1 MTPHTRRTAG
11 ACALALGVSL
21 VTAVL
26 PSGTATAG
34 AAASGPAVTAAE
46 RVGPGPGVPGVP
58 APRAGA
64 APAAL
69 DREEQ
74 AALTADARTRRSA
87 TAEALGLGPEEE
99 LEPKSVSKDADGTLH
114 TRYDRTLAGLPV
126 LGGDLVVHTA
136 ADGTVKDVD
145 RATGATLAI
154 GPALAGITAGTANT
168 RALERAGIEG
178 VSAATVISVREVV
191 WAATGRPARAWES
204 VVGGVQSDGTP
215 SELHVVTDAATGTH
229 LFDFQDVRN
238 GAGHSQYSGDVTLG
252 TTASGG
258 TFSLTDGTRGGHRT
272 YDLEH
277 TEDDRATGTL
287 FTDADD
293 VWGTGRPDHP
303 QTAGVDAAYGAQL
316 TWDWYKNV
324 QGRDGIRNDGVA
336 ATSHVHY
343 GTGYANAYWWD
354 ACFCMTYGDGDY
366 DANPLTS
373 IDVAAHEMTHG
384 VTANT
389 AGLVYSGESGGLNEA
404 TSDIMAAAVEFW
416 AGNAADPG
424 DYLIG
429 EKIDINGDG
438 TPLRYLDK
446 PSKDGASKDYWYAG
460 IGSSDVH
467 FSSGPANHWFYL
479 ASEGSGAKLVDG
491 VAYDS
496 PTSDGR
502 PVNPIG
508 REAAAAVWYRAL
520 STYMTSSTD
529 YAGAR
534 TATLKAAADLYGADS
549 PAYRNTANAWA
560 AVNVGARITTGVTLT
575 GPGDQVTRTGTAVNL
590 RTEATSSNAG
600 PIAYTATGL
609 PAGLT
614 IDAATGVITGTPT
627 TQATT
632 TVTLTATDPTGAHD
646 VVSFSWTTWTV
657 GQCATGQELANP
669 GFEDGPVAWR
679 ASNGRSIDSTN
690 PYTLPRSGAWKA
702 WLGGHGG
709 TSTDTLSQTVRIPYG
724 CRAVLTFWVHISTD
738 ESTTTVPYDKLTV
751 QAGDT
756 VLATWS
762 NLDAT
767 TGYVRRSV
775 DLSSC
780 AGQYVDLR
788 FVGREDLAA
797 RTTYLIDDTA
807 VTLGN

>member
-1 MTPHTRRTAG
+1 MTPRTRRTAG
-11 ACALALGVSL
+11 ACVLALGVSL
-21 VTAVL
+21 ATAVL
-26 PSGTATAG
+26 PPGAATAG
-34 AAASGPAVTAAE
+34 PLAGGPTATAAE
-46 RVGPGPGVPGVP
+46 RPRPGIPGIP

-74 AALTADARTRRSA
+74 AALTADARNRRSA

-99 LEPKSVSKDADGTLH
+99 LEPKSVSKDTDGTLH

-136 ADGTVKDVD
+136 SDGTVKDVD
-145 RATGATLAI
+145 RATGATLAVA
-154 GPALAGITAGTANT
+154 PALAAVTAGTANA
-168 RALERAGIEG
+168 RALERAAAEG
-178 VSAATVISVREVV
+178 VSAAAVTSVREVV
-191 WAATGRPARAWES
+191 WAATGRPVRAWES
-204 VVGGVQSDGTP
+204 VVGGVQGDGTP
-215 SELHVVTDAATGTH
+215 SELHVVTDAGTGAS
-229 LFDFQDVRN
+229 LFDYQDVRN
-238 GAGHSQYSGDVTLG
+238 GTGHSQYSGDVALG
-252 TTASGG
+252 TTAAGG

-277 TEDDRATGTL
+277 SEDDRATGTL

-303 QTAGVDAAYGAQL
+303 QTAGADAAYGAQL
-316 TWDWYKNV
+316 TWDYYKNV

-354 ACFCMTYGDGDY
+354 VCFCMTYGDGDY
-366 DANPLTS
+366 NAHPLTS

-404 TSDIMAAAVEFW
+404 TSDIMASAVEFW

-424 DYLIG
+424 DYLLG

-438 TPLRYLDK
+438 TPLRFMDR

-479 ASEGSGAKLVDG
+479 ASEGSGAKLVNG
-491 VAYDS
+491 VDYDS

-508 REAAAAVWYRAL
+508 RDAAAAIWYRAL
-520 STYMTSSTD
+520 STHMTSATD

-534 TATLKAAADLYGADS
+534 TATLKAAAELYGADS

-560 AVNVGARITTGVTLT
+560 AVNVGPRITTGVTLT
-575 GPGDQVTRTGTAVNL
+575 SPGDQVTRTGTEVNL

-600 PIAYTATGL
+600 PLTYAATGL

-614 IDAATGVITGTPT
+614 IDASTGVITGTPT
-627 TQATT
+627 TQAVG

-646 VVSFSWTTWTV
+646 VVSFSWTTWTL
-657 GQCATGQELANP
+657 GQCATAQQFANP
-669 GFEDGPVAWR
+669 GFEDGPVAWT
-679 ASNGRSIDSTN
+679 ASNGRTVDSTN

-702 WLGGHGG
+702 WLGGHGS

-738 ESTTTVPYDKLTV
+738 EGTTTVPYDKLTV

-767 TGYVRRSV
+767 TGYVERSV
-775 DLSSC
+775 DLSSY
-780 AGQYVDLR
+780 AGRYVNVR